1 VVVSPARVTSERA
14 ATDPHVRPRL
24 AAGSPASPSRPRFRD
39 ARDARRVRRA
49 PDDERAIALDDAI
62 DNNDVAIVRRPRL

>member
-1 VVVSPARVTSERA
+1 
-14 ATDPHVRPRL
+14 
-24 AAGSPASPSRPRFRD
+24 
-39 ARDARRVRRA
+39 VRRA